1 MKKII
6 IASSVVTFSFFNLS
20 NIFVGEV
27 KGEVKGEVE
36 GEIKTDVNVRATIQ
50 SNIGAGNKNIAN
62 LGSVYGKL
70 TVEGDFEE
78 QAKEKAKAN

>member
-6 IASSVVTFSFFNLS
+6 IESSVVNFSFFNLS
-20 NIFVGEV
+20 NIFVR
-27 KGEVKGEVE
+27 EVE

-50 SNIGAGNKNIAN
+50 SNIGEGNKNIAN

-70 TVEGDFEE
+70 TVEGNFEE
-78 QAKEKAKAN
+78 QVKAKTKTN